1 MRDSA
6 VFTECNPLISVKR
19 LACWAKISRWHFEKA
34 FIFFP
39 ENIFLH
45 FGDNMHETSNL
56 ILLGKNI
63 ASVSSAELAERAVYK
78 FRGTDQKLRWGL
90 SGHPRIQGFYRWTA
104 TTLVRLCRYR
114 LIYVFVR
121 CTYPKIQA
129 STRWS
134 KRALIGLFRC
144 PTDQGISAVGSAS
157 DSLPGQIQCNKTDQ

>member
-6 VFTECNPLISVKR
+6 VFTEWNPLISVKR
-19 LACWAKISRWHFEKA
+19 LAYWAKISRWHFEKA

-63 ASVSSAELAERAVYK
+63 ASVSSAELAKRVVYK
-78 FRGTDQKLRWGL
+78 FRGTALGAH
-90 SGHPRIQGFYRWTA
+90 GHPRIQGFYRWTA

-129 STRWS
+129 STR
-134 KRALIGLFRC
+134 
-144 PTDQGISAVGSAS
+144 
-157 DSLPGQIQCNKTDQ
+157 